1 MASLNITRG
10 GWGSLADGVRLG
22 YTIGSDMRRRREE
35 DALKSDLSAVEQD
48 TVISDANSG
57 AADAME
63 YGRTAQNLDPEN
75 FESPEQ
81 MQAAEDAYLGSAR
94 DALVA
99 GQGAGHSVKGRTFDN
114 LAEAKAYAAQMRGE
128 GLASAYRKHGKPE
141 QALKL
146 EAANLE
152 MRGAQRADKLGEKSL
167 GLEMGKV
174 ENQLATM
181 KQDFKNQVAAGKLKG
196 LDLQKSIFG
205 AFADAAEKNPVFAN
219 QMLRDPDVLKG
230 MGITDA
236 SYTPDKKGLIF
247 TLEDGQRASATFDNL
262 QAWRNGKGELQYKVL
277 GEGDELVAYDGKGN
291 AKTVASVAKK
301 GDPSKNDAAMDDA
314 VSVMTRFLDTN
325 KNMMTQFGGNEQKAR
340 EEMRLAHDKGIG
352 EFKRRSGRAPTVEEA
367 AIIAEGSFNRAK
379 QKYLG
384 GK

>member
-1 MASLNITRG
+1 MALGGFAAGLALGVNAGRQLRKDWDERSLR
-10 GWGSLADGVRLG
+10 S
-22 YTIGSDMRRRREE
+22 S
-35 DALKSDLSAVEQD
+35 
-48 TVISDANSG
+48 
-57 AADAME
+57 
-63 YGRTAQNLDPEN
+63 
-75 FESPEQ
+75 
-81 MQAAEDAYLGSAR
+81 
-94 DALVA
+94 
-99 GQGAGHSVKGRTFDN
+99 
-114 LAEAKAYAAQMRGE
+114 LAEAAESAPTVTESLSGPEAEALSRENFVPQDGGPQTFEEHAASLGDSFSPERAKSYDVGKQSFETRREAGTAEAAGLANAQAKAYRA
-128 GLASAYRKHGKPE
+128 HGHPE
-141 QALKL
+141 QAVKL
-146 EAANLE
+146 QAADLE
-152 MRGAQRADKLGEKSL
+152 MRGGQRKDEIDQLAQPVRKKQL
-167 GLEMGKV
+167 GLEMANV

-181 KQDFKNQVAAGKLKG
+181 KQDFTNRVNAGKLKG
-196 LDLQKSIFG
+196 IDLQKSIFG

-219 QMLRDPDVLKG
+219 QMLKDPDVLKG

-236 SYTPDKKGLIF
+236 AYTPDKKGLIF

-277 GEGDELVAYDGKGN
+277 GEGDELVAYDAKGN

-301 GDPSKNDAAMDDA
+301 IDPSKNDAAQDDA
-314 VSVMTRFLDTN
+314 VAVMTRFLETN

-340 EEMRLAHDKGIG
+340 EDMRLAHDKGIG

>member
-1 MASLNITRG
+1 MALGGFAAGLALGVNAGRQLRKDWDDRSLR
-10 GWGSLADGVRLG
+10 GSLAEAAETAPTVTESLSGPEAEALSRENFVPQDGGPQTFEEHAASLG
-22 YTIGSDMRRRREE
+22 DSFSPERAKSYDVGKQSFAKRE
-35 DALKSDLSAVEQD
+35 DAS
-48 TVISDANSG
+48 
-57 AADAME
+57 
-63 YGRTAQNLDPEN
+63 
-75 FESPEQ
+75 
-81 MQAAEDAYLGSAR
+81 
-94 DALVA
+94 
-99 GQGAGHSVKGRTFDN
+99 
-114 LAEAKAYAAQMRGE
+114 LAEAAGLANAQAKAYRA
-128 GLASAYRKHGKPE
+128 HGYPE
-141 QALKL
+141 QAVKL
-146 EAANLE
+146 QAADLE
-152 MRGAQRADKLGEKSL
+152 MRGGQRKDEIDQLAQPVRKKQL
-167 GLEMGKV
+167 GLEMANV

-181 KQDFKNQVAAGKLKG
+181 KQDFLNRVNAGKLKG
-196 LDLQKSIFG
+196 IDLQKSIFG

-219 QMLRDPDVLKG
+219 QMLKDPDVLKG

-277 GEGDELVAYDGKGN
+277 GEGDELVAYDAKGN

-301 GDPSKNDAAMDDA
+301 IDPSKNDAAQDDA
-314 VSVMTRFLDTN
+314 VAVMTRFLETN